1 MDRFSLFLAQCV
13 SSIDSLP
20 KGYPA
25 IQMYSAASEGEL
37 VNNFLQGRMIKNCW
51 APSCGLQ
58 GVQVPCSPILDGLP
72 SPRSSPCP
80 TARSLCGAKRLPD
93 TKHDNSE
100 SFPVVRPWHYY
111 IYIYVCVS
119 QNIIYIL
126 IYVYIYIYLFMY
138 IYIYILI
145 YVYIYIRVCVKIQYI
160 LYVQCM

>member
-100 SFPVVRPWHYY
+100 SFPVVRPWHYCIYIYSLY
-111 IYIYVCVS
+111 IYICVCVC
-119 QNIIYIL
+119 QNIIYIYIHTYL
-126 IYVYIYIYLFMY
+126 CIYIYLFMYIYIYLFMY
-138 IYIYILI
+138 IYIY
-145 YVYIYIRVCVKIQYI
+145 VCV
-160 LYVQCM
+160 